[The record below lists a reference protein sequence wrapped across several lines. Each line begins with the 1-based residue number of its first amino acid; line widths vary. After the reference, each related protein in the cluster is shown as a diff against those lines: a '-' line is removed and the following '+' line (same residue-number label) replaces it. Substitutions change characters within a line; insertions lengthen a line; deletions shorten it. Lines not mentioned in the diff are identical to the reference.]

1 MIVSIVTSICAV
13 CCIIA
18 IALRYRF
25 SKQQTEYIDII
36 ADTMDVQLQMI
47 KFLSDAETSNLWKI
61 RQEIY
66 NWQCQW
72 AAKDEYE
79 AAQQAQQMIKH
90 IEELIKIHANLTKEY
105 EDNERTNE

>member
-13 CCIIA
+13 CFIIA
-18 IALRYRF
+18 TTLLYRF
-25 SKQQTEYIDII
+25 FKQQTEYIDII
-36 ADTMDVQLQMI
+36 ADTMYVQFQMI

>member
-18 IALRYRF
+18 TTLLYRF

-36 ADTMDVQLQMI
+36 ADTMYVQLQMI

>member
-1 MIVSIVTSICAV
+1 MIVSIVTSICTV

-18 IALRYRF
+18 TTLLYRF
-25 SKQQTEYIDII
+25 FKQQTEYIDII
-36 ADTMDVQLQMI
+36 ADTMYVQLQMI

>member
-1 MIVSIVTSICAV
+1 MITSIIASICAV
-13 CCIIA
+13 CGIIA
-18 IALRYRF
+18 IALLYRL
-25 SKQQTEYIDII
+25 SKQQTEYIDIVT
-36 ADTMDVQLQMI
+36 DTMYIQLQMI

-90 IEELIKIHANLTKEY
+90 IEELIQIHANLTKEY
-105 EDNERTNE
+105 EDNEGTNE